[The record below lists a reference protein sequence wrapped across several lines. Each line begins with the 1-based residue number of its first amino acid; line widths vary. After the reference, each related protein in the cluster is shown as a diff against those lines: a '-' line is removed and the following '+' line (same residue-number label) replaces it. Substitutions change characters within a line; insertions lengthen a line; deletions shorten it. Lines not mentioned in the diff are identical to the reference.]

1 MRFPGSFSMIIS
13 HMPKQCSPLVIYFV
27 TYTARQ
33 RNFWHVCCKV
43 RLCLK
48 TFLTVQTFYGLLC
61 IMNSPHVC
69 MKVRILTKFLATNFT
84 GLRFFSSVHSFKYFK
99 CCWGTERL
107 FANITLVWFYLDTWI
122 ELHCVYFCD
131 SLMYQLWGIVF
142 HKYCIQDFCHNWFL
156 SGVLNNRLCYSN
168 PANCWQC

>member
-84 GLRFFSSVHSFKYFK
+84 GLRFSQVCILLCTLNVVGALKDFLQILHSYGFISTLELSSIVYIFV
-99 CCWGTERL
+99 
-107 FANITLVWFYLDTWI
+107 TL
-122 ELHCVYFCD
+122 
-131 SLMYQLWGIVF
+131 
-142 HKYCIQDFCHNWFL
+142 
-156 SGVLNNRLCYSN
+156 
-168 PANCWQC
+168 